1 MKNITLL
8 LLIMFLSNPKILLSG
23 SDTNSSDAKISK
35 EFLIALEKP
44 SPGEI
49 KSSNEKSKD
58 KTTQIIDPAGKS
70 ILPQP
75 PLVVKV
81 YNDNPNKEDAGL
93 GEYIIV
99 KVNNLQQLVD
109 SAKKNNTNII
119 LFLDNRPIK
128 ELYPDFIDTD
138 SNKVKFYL
146 SRKKSAYEAWD
157 PIFRKP
163 NPFQVHK
170 YIPISIGLEKGEP
183 IRTNVKDSNS
193 FPIIVIRPIR
203 TVLASLFIVFVLYT
217 IYRLARY
224 RGMLCENVP
233 DYAKPVKVPYS
244 LAYCQMAFWFTI
256 VIVFYLS
263 LFLVLNEL
271 PALTPS
277 VLILIG
283 ISSGTA
289 IGARLL
295 NSNNQNIP
303 IETMNNLN
311 AEFKMITDR
320 ITEIDNMEKQIPQ
333 PINIS
338 ALIKEKEN
346 KQIRL
351 NEISIIK
358 SQSTFTFNH
367 KESKGFIM
375 DLLTDSDGTIAFNRF
390 QIVIWTIVLGGIF
403 IYNTWKDL
411 AMPEFDNT
419 LLGLMGISSGTY
431 LGFKIPEQKK

>member
-1 MKNITLL
+1 
-8 LLIMFLSNPKILLSG
+8 
-23 SDTNSSDAKISK
+23 
-35 EFLIALEKP
+35 
-44 SPGEI
+44 
-49 KSSNEKSKD
+49 
-58 KTTQIIDPAGKS
+58 
-70 ILPQP
+70 
-75 PLVVKV
+75 
-81 YNDNPNKEDAGL
+81 
-93 GEYIIV
+93 
-99 KVNNLQQLVD
+99 
-109 SAKKNNTNII
+109 
-119 LFLDNRPIK
+119 
-128 ELYPDFIDTD
+128 
-138 SNKVKFYL
+138 
-146 SRKKSAYEAWD
+146 
-157 PIFRKP
+157 
-163 NPFQVHK
+163 
-170 YIPISIGLEKGEP
+170 
-183 IRTNVKDSNS
+183 
-193 FPIIVIRPIR
+193 
-203 TVLASLFIVFVLYT
+203 
-217 IYRLARY
+217 
-224 RGMLCENVP
+224 MLCENVP